1 MSKQLHSHEGVYT
14 RTCGTCGPTANVNV
28 LAVVNEYMKQE
39 GRVITW
45 SVHEVKWGYYK
56 QGGFQFSD
64 GTTDVDLAYL
74 QDMRIFNETE
84 ELRLTVQH
92 GEIVYRYINDE
103 SGEPVTYVDSSS
115 RMIGEVDAG
124 RTQLNRVEGFTSLVD
139 TGRKLSQIIPVS
151 TTKQYCY
158 LTTRNYIGYLDNHQA
173 SYTDYRYVK
182 IADKEVYYGW

>member
-28 LAVVNEYMKQE
+28 QAVVNEYMKQE

-182 IADKEVYYGW
+182 IVDKEV

>member
-1 MSKQLHSHEGVYT
+1 MLMSKQLHSHEGVYT
-14 RTCGTCGPTANVNV
+14 RTCGICGPTANVNV
-28 LAVVNEYMKQE
+28 LAVVKEQMKQE
-39 GRVITW
+39 GLVITW

-56 QGGFQFSD
+56 HGGFQFSD

-84 ELRLTVQH
+84 ELRLTVQY
-92 GEIVYRYINDE
+92 GEIIYRYINDE
-103 SGEPVTYVDSSS
+103 VGEPVTYVDSSS

-173 SYTDYRYVK
+173 SYTDYRYIK
-182 IADKEVYYGW
+182 IVAKEV

>member
-14 RTCGTCGPTANVNV
+14 RISGTCGPVANVDV
-28 LAVVNEYMKQE
+28 VAVAKEQMKQD
-39 GRVITW
+39 GLVITW

-56 QGGFQFSD
+56 QGQFQFSD
-64 GTTDVDLAYL
+64 GTTEVDLAYL
-74 QDMRIFNETE
+74 QDMRIFNDVE

-103 SGEPVTYVDSSS
+103 AGEPVTYVDSSS
-115 RMIGEVDAG
+115 RMIGETDAG
-124 RTQLNRVEGFTSLVD
+124 RTQLNPVQGFTSLVD
-139 TGRKLSQIIPVS
+139 TGRKLSQIIPMS

-173 SYTDYRYVK
+173 SYIDYRYVK
-182 IADKEVYYGW
+182 IVDKEV

>member
-28 LAVVNEYMKQE
+28 LAVVKEQMKQD
-39 GRVITW
+39 GLVITW

-56 QGGFQFSD
+56 QGLFQFSD

-74 QDMRIFNETE
+74 QDMRIFNDVE

-103 SGEPVTYVDSSS
+103 SGGPVTYVDSSS

-182 IADKEVYYGW
+182 IEAKEV

>member
-56 QGGFQFSD
+56 QSGFQFSD
-64 GTTDVDLAYL
+64 GTTDIDLAYL

-84 ELRLTVQH
+84 ELRLTVQY

-103 SGEPVTYVDSSS
+103 TGEPVTYVD
-115 RMIGEVDAG
+115 
-124 RTQLNRVEGFTSLVD
+124 L
-139 TGRKLSQIIPVS
+139 
-151 TTKQYCY
+151 
-158 LTTRNYIGYLDNHQA
+158 QA
-173 SYTDYRYVK
+173 
-182 IADKEVYYGW
+182 

>member
-14 RTCGTCGPTANVNV
+14 CTSGTCGPVANVDV
-28 LAVVNEYMKQE
+28 VAVAKKQMKQD
-39 GRVITW
+39 GLVITW

-74 QDMRIFNETE
+74 QDMRIFNDVE

-103 SGEPVTYVDSSS
+103 AGEPVTYVDSSS

-139 TGRKLSQIIPVS
+139 TGRKLSQIIPVF
-151 TTKQYCY
+151 TIKQYCY

-182 IADKEVYYGW
+182 IVDKEV

>member
-1 MSKQLHSHEGVYT
+1 
-14 RTCGTCGPTANVNV
+14 
-28 LAVVNEYMKQE
+28 
-39 GRVITW
+39 
-45 SVHEVKWGYYK
+45 
-56 QGGFQFSD
+56 
-64 GTTDVDLAYL
+64 
-74 QDMRIFNETE
+74 MRIFNETE
-84 ELRLTVQH
+84 ELRLIVQH
-92 GEIVYRYINDE
+92 GEVVYRYINDE
-103 SGEPVTYVDSSS
+103 AGETVTYVDSSS

-182 IADKEVYYGW
+182 IVDKEV

>member
-14 RTCGTCGPTANVNV
+14 RTCGICGPTANVNV

-74 QDMRIFNETE
+74 QDMRIFNDVE

-92 GEIVYRYINDE
+92 GEILYRYISDE
-103 SGEPVTYVDSSS
+103 VGESVSYVDSTS
-115 RMIGEVDAG
+115 RLIGENNAG
-124 RTQLNRVEGFTSLVD
+124 YSEINRVEGFTYLVD

-151 TTKQYCY
+151 TSKPYYY
-158 LTTRNYIGYLDNHQA
+158 LTTRNYIGYLDNYQA

-182 IADKEVYYGW
+182 IVDKEV

>member
-1 MSKQLHSHEGVYT
+1 MSKQLHSYEGVYT
-14 RTCGTCGPTANVNV
+14 RTCGIGGPTANVNV
-28 LAVVNEYMKQE
+28 LAVAKEQMKQE
-39 GRVITW
+39 GLVITW

-74 QDMRIFNETE
+74 QDMRIFNEME

-92 GEIVYRYINDE
+92 GEVVYRYINDE
-103 SGEPVTYVDSSS
+103 AGKAVIYVDSSS

-124 RTQLNRVEGFTSLVD
+124 RTQLNRVESFTSLID

-182 IADKEVYYGW
+182 IEAKEV